1 MTDQTTLQQIFSMDP
16 NKCSKQNI
24 LDLVEAYRARR
35 KQFDLGNM
43 KAGSSKPLTGKA
55 VEVAKAITTT
65 LDL

>member
-1 MTDQTTLQQIFSMDP
+1 MIDQTTLAELFSRDP
-16 NKCSKQNI
+16 AGCSKQDI
-24 LDLVEAYRARR
+24 EQLVEAYRARR

-55 VEVAKAITTT
+55 AEVAKAITTT